1 MDFNQIIEKIKPE
14 LQNIVDFFKS
24 ECTSLHSGR
33 LSVSLIDD
41 IKVDCSGEATVDLKQ
56 IGAISVLSPREI
68 LIQLWSE
75 IYIEPVVRAVEN
87 KNFGFGVRIEGNNIY
102 LSAPPL
108 TEERRENL
116 IRVLGQKKE
125 EVFQNVR
132 RQRDK
137 AWKEIQDGFK
147 TGEIREDDKF
157 KGKEKLEEVVKEYKD
172 KIEEMAENKEK
183 EIQG

>member
-24 ECTSLHSGR
+24 ECSSMHSGR
-33 LSVSLIDD
+33 LSVGLIDD
-41 IKVDCSGEATVDLKQ
+41 IKVDCSGATMDLKQ
-56 IGAISVLSPREI
+56 IGAISIPSPHEI

-75 IYIEPVVRAVEN
+75 LYIEPAVRAIEN
-87 KNFGFGVRIEGNNIY
+87 KNFGFGVRVEGNNIY

-108 TEERRENL
+108 TEERKENL
-116 IRVLGQKKE
+116 IRLLGQKKE
-125 EVFQNVR
+125 EVFQNIR

-137 AWKEIQDGFK
+137 TWKEIQDSFQK
-147 TGEIREDDKF
+147 GEIREDDKF
-157 KGKEKLEEVVKEYKD
+157 KGKDKLEEVVKEYKD
-172 KIEEMAENKEK
+172 KIEEIAKNKEK